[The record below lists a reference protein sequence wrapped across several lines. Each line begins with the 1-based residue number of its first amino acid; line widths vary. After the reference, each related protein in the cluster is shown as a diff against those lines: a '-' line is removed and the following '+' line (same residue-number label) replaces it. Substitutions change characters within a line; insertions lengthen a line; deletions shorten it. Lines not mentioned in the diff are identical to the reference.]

1 MRLLHIASFIGN
13 VGDILSN
20 FALQDYLYRC
30 FGRNIKIDR
39 LEIRRFHK
47 NAPVDWMLD
56 FDTVIEYAARHYDRI
71 LIGGGGFLDYW
82 VPRSGTGATIDI
94 SPKIIEK
101 LKTRLVISSV
111 GAYPHH
117 DVPYENFER
126 FSTFIAAL
134 QASPEVRL
142 MFRNDGSVENLARVF
157 GAEFAAGLRADG
169 DHCYLLEYP
178 ALLADTLYQRPYVV
192 LNVAPD
198 QLSMNSHLHGLIDG
212 DRFYEYLSKALLTVA
227 EVYCCDLVF
236 VPHLPQDCNAV
247 LRLTEMLPDAFVRER
262 LKVFQFDGTENTV
275 SPVVSVYK
283 RSIANISARLH
294 SNILS
299 IVLDQPTVSLDVLD
313 RVTAISRQHSKS
325 ELVCCFD
332 NDFSEDVVQSV
343 ETSRHTLADGTASC
357 IRDYIENFLVNALA

>member
-1 MRLLHIASFIGN
+1 MKLLHIASFIGN

-20 FALQDYLYRC
+20 YALQAYLYRC

-56 FDTVIEYAARHYDRI
+56 FDTVIEHAARHYDRI

-82 VPRSGTGATIDI
+82 VPDSGTGATIDI
-94 SPKIIEK
+94 SLKMVEK

-111 GAYPHH
+111 GAYPHR
-117 DVPYENFER
+117 DVPDENFGR
-126 FSTFIAAL
+126 FSAFIEAL

-157 GAEFAAGLRADG
+157 GAEFAAGLRSDG

-178 ALLADTLYQRPYVV
+178 ALLTETLYQRPYVV

-198 QLSMNSHLHGLIDG
+198 QLGMYSHLRGVIDG
-212 DRFYEYLSKALLTVA
+212 DHFYKYLSKALLTVA
-227 EVYCCDLVF
+227 EVYCCDIVF

-247 LRLTEMLPDAFVRER
+247 LRLTEILPDAFVRER
-262 LKVFQFDGTENTV
+262 FKVFQFDGTENIV

-283 RSIANISARLH
+283 RSIANISVRLH

-299 IVLDQPTVSLDVLD
+299 VLLDQPTVSLGVLD
-313 RVTAISRQHSKS
+313 RVAAIACQHRKS
-325 ELVCCFD
+325 ELVYCLD
-332 NDFSEDVVQSV
+332 NDFSEDVIQSV
-343 ETSRHTLADGTASC
+343 EKSLHTLVDDKASH
-357 IRDYIENFLVNALA
+357 IRGDIENFLVNSLV